1 LGAEPRDEIAERAI
15 GEAKALGDIGD
26 VLLVDQDGAQSL
38 IATLARVVGLEE
50 KPLAVEIVH
59 DRSPEMSHWA
69 SAASVFVIIRIRQE
83 RTGVAR
89 SKRDENQGKRAS
101 GL

>member
-1 LGAEPRDEIAERAI
+1 LGAESRDEIAKRAV
-15 GEAKALGDIGD
+15 GEAKAVCDRGD
-26 VLLVDQDGAQSL
+26 VLLVDHDGAQGF
-38 IATLARVVGLEE
+38 IATLARVVGLKE

-69 SAASVFVIIRIRQE
+69 SAASVSVITSIRQG
-83 RTGVAR
+83 RRGVAE
-89 SKRDENQGKRAS
+89 SKRDEIQGKRDS